1 MAGLGK
7 GDLFQ
12 HGDDNSLSL
21 SVKGNLNSFATSQA
35 GGSTIIGS
43 ITGNMNQAVVT
54 QASINN
60 LADFSQTGNGN
71 IAGIM
76 Q

>member
-1 MAGLGK
+1 MGK

-12 HGDDNSLSL
+12 TGDDNSLSL
-21 SVKGNLNSFATSQA
+21 TVKGNLNSFAMSQA

-43 ITGNMNQAVVT
+43 VTGNMNQAVVT
-54 QASINN
+54 QASMNN
-60 LADFSQTGNGN
+60 MADFSQTGSGN